1 MERSSYVPNKCSYN
15 VIIRGF
21 LRHKDPLDAK
31 ELIQEMVSE
40 GFQADAATM
49 SLMIELLPKK
59 QLDHPVLRKLLSD
72 SYAVSEEFR
81 PKGLSPD
88 TTSKD

>member
-1 MERSSYVPNKCSYN
+1 MDGLCRQGSIDEAYDLFRTMERN
-15 VIIRGF
+15 
-21 LRHKDPLDAK
+21 PLDAK

-40 GFQADAATM
+40 GFQADAATL

>member
-40 GFQADAATM
+40 GFQADAAT
-49 SLMIELLPKK
+49 I
-59 QLDHPVLRKLLSD
+59 QRRIQD
-72 SYAVSEEFR
+72 
-81 PKGLSPD
+81 G
-88 TTSKD
+88 